1 MKLRTPALAGVASLA
16 LATPAFA
23 AAPAMPAAAA
33 AMDKPAPV
41 SELVKQ
47 VDIPYQQFTL
57 KNGLR
62 VVVSPDHKAPIVA
75 VSVWYNV
82 GSKFEPKGKTGFAH
96 LFEHLMF
103 YGSENNHGEFFKPL
117 EEVGATDYNGTT
129 YFDRTNY
136 FETVPRAALDRA
148 LFLESDRM
156 GWLTGAITQSVLN
169 QQRGVVENEK
179 RQDDNQPY
187 GMMQYKVTAGLFPP
201 DHPYGHTTIGSMA
214 DIDSASLATVKGWFH
229 DHYGPNNAVL
239 VLAGDIDV
247 ATAKTLVEK
256 YFGAIPAGPK
266 SVAPPAPIP
275 TLPKPVSETMKDRV
289 AATLITRNW
298 VVPGINDRQST
309 ALDVAAG
316 VLGGLSSSRLKN
328 ELVRKEQLAVQVGV
342 ENESFSQLG
351 KFSIYVVVK
360 PGVDPAVVD
369 KRIDEILADFL
380 KNGPT
385 ADEVE
390 RYVATT
396 VSSTIAGYES
406 VGGFGGKAVALA
418 SGELYSN
425 DPGFYKKQLADL
437 AAETPADV
445 KAVAQKW
452 LGRPTYALTIVPGP
466 RDAYEESAPPAP
478 VPASTVDDRVK
489 GTRGPL
495 PGVGDIPAL
504 AFPKVERTRLDNGI
518 ELVYAQRTTVPLTR
532 VNISFDAGTAAD
544 VAGKLG
550 TEALTLGMMD
560 EGTTTRDSETLAK
573 EEESLGANIGQYAD
587 SDRSTV
593 GVFTPSLNL
602 APALDLFA
610 DVVRHPAFAPAEVA
624 RVKNQQLAQIAQ
636 ELTDPSGLAARAL
649 PKVVFAPGSP
659 YAKEDGSG
667 DPKAVAALTRDDLV
681 AFQQA
686 WLRPDKAKIF
696 IVSDRPLAEI
706 KAALNAHFADWKGV
720 GAPGV
725 KSFPASA
732 ANPVKPRIVLVDRKD
747 SPQSLIMGG
756 APNSLKGTD
765 DLLALQVANDGL
777 GGSIL
782 SRINEDL
789 RETRHWSYGSYG
801 YFDRKE
807 MAAPYTVQA
816 PVQADK
822 TGESITSLRGDINAY
837 LGDKPMTAEEFDRAT
852 VGAIRSLSGNFETS
866 DAVLRAMQNN
876 DLFKRPDDYYATITA
891 RYRALTLPQV
901 TAAIK
906 GTLNPNGFVWVV
918 VGDVDKVKPQLD
930 SVGLPVEVMPAASVA
945 GGN

>member
-1 MKLRTPALAGVASLA
+1 MIKTIALSGVALFA

-23 AAPAMPAAAA
+23 ADAPTP
-33 AMDKPAPV
+33 KPAPV
-41 SELVKQ
+41 SALVDA
-47 VDIPYQQFTL
+47 VNIPYQQFTL
-57 KNGLR
+57 PNGLR
-62 VVVSPDHKAPIVA
+62 VVVSTDRKAPIVA

-156 GWLTGAITQSVLN
+156 GWLTGAITQGVLD
-169 QQRGVVENEK
+169 QQRGVVQNEK

-187 GMMQYKVTAGLFPP
+187 GMMQYKVTEGLFPA
-201 DHPYGHTTIGSMA
+201 DHPYGHTTIGSMS

-239 VLAGDIDV
+239 VLAGDIDL
-247 ATAKTLVEK
+247 ATAKTLVTK
-256 YFGAIPAGPK
+256 YFGGIPAGPK

-275 TLPKPVSETMKDRV
+275 TLPKAVSETMKDRV

-298 VVPGINDRQST
+298 VVPGLNDKESGS
-309 ALDVAAG
+309 LDVAAG
-316 VLGGLSSSRLKN
+316 ILGGLSSSRLKN

-342 ENESFSQLG
+342 SNESFSQLG
-351 KFSIYVVVK
+351 KFTIYVLVK

-369 KRIDEILADFL
+369 KRIDAILGDFL

-390 RYVATT
+390 RYVASTAAQ
-396 VSSTIAGYES
+396 TIAGYES

-425 DPGFYKKQLADL
+425 DPGFYKKQLQEL
-437 AAETPADV
+437 AAQTPASV
-445 KAVAQKW
+445 KAAADKW
-452 LGRPTYALTIVPGP
+452 LSRPVYALTIVPGP
-466 RDAYEESAPPAP
+466 RDAYAEAAEPKP
-478 VPASTVDDRVK
+478 VPDTGKDDRVK

-495 PGVGDIPAL
+495 PAVGEIPAL
-504 AFPKVERTRLDNGI
+504 AFPKVERTKLDNGI

-532 VNISFDAGTAAD
+532 INMSFDAGTAAD
-544 VAGKLG
+544 VPGKLG
-550 TEALTLGMMD
+550 TESLTLGMMD
-560 EGTTTRDSETLAK
+560 EGTATRDSETLAK
-573 EEESLGANIGQYAD
+573 DEESLGANIGQYAD
-587 SDRSTV
+587 ADRSTV
-593 GVFTPSLNL
+593 GVFTPSVNL
-602 APALDLFA
+602 APALGLFA
-610 DVVRHPAFAPAEVA
+610 DVVRNPAFAPAEVA

-636 ELTDPSGLAARAL
+636 ELADPNGLAARAL
-649 PKVVFAPGSP
+649 PKVVFPAGSP
-659 YAKEDGSG
+659 YAKENGSG

-696 IVSDRPLAEI
+696 VVSDRPLAEI
-706 KAALNAHFADWKGV
+706 KAALNANFADWKGN

-725 KSFPASA
+725 KSFPPSA

-756 APNSLKGTD
+756 APNTLKGTD
-765 DLLALQVANDGL
+765 DLLPLQVASNGL
-777 GGSIL
+777 GESIL

-807 MAAPYTVQA
+807 MAAPYEVQA

-822 TGESITSLRGDINAY
+822 TGESITSLRGDISAY
-837 LGDKPMTAEEFDRAT
+837 LGDKPMTQEEFDRAT
-852 VGAIRSLSGNFETS
+852 VGTIRSLSGSFETS
-866 DAVLRAMQNN
+866 DAVLRGMQSN
-876 DLFKRPDDYYATITA
+876 DLFKRPDDYYATIAA
-891 RYRALTLPQV
+891 RYRAMTLPQV
-901 TAAIK
+901 MTAIK
-906 GTLNPNGFVWVV
+906 GTLDPNGFVWVV
-918 VGDVDKVKPQLD
+918 VGDIDKVKPQLD
-930 SVGLPVEVMPAASVA
+930 SVGLPVEVMPAESVA
-945 GGN
+945 SGN